1 MRTLQIIYYILVLI
15 GALNWGLVGLMDI
28 DLVALV
34 FGQMTIAA
42 RFIYTIIAISAILSL
57 ITSYREIF

>member
-1 MRTLQIIYYILVLI
+1 MRTLQIISYILVLI

-34 FGQMTIAA
+34 FGQMTIVA